1 MLVFCAYNVK
11 KSYVSKRGE
20 PLRLIV
26 SFCLMLLVFTIYTPA
41 THASVNVSAESAIL
55 MDQTTGRVLYE
66 KNADNPDLIASIT
79 KIMTAI
85 IAIESGKL
93 NEKVR
98 VSQNAV
104 YTEGSSI
111 YLQEGDRFTLEEL
124 VYGLMLRSGNDA
136 AVAISEHVGESEEG
150 FVYLMNEK
158 ARWLG
163 MSNTHFDN
171 PHGLDSE
178 THYSSA
184 YDMAILMRY
193 ASQNETFQKISSAKE
208 YKPEGRS
215 YSWKNKNKLLTQLY
229 QYCTGGKT
237 GFTKA
242 AGRTLVSTAEKNGQT
257 LIAVTIDAPGDWE
270 DHISMFEFGFNSY
283 PLQKIQESGIF
294 PWQVESTETIQKG
307 RIKEMVYYPLAE
319 EELNQI
325 KSQTYLS
332 EKELPFDKI
341 GEKIFYLNG
350 NQIARVPI
358 YDTGEHKDG
367 TEEKDSW
374 LDKFLNMF
382 QQFSGGKYG

>member
-1 MLVFCAYNVK
+1 MLK

-358 YDTGEHKDG
+358 YDTGEHTDG
-367 TEEKDSW
+367 TEEKDNW